1 MVCYLFL
8 TSVTMKCHVT
18 ELKERHCL
26 LRCFFLV
33 FLSCIVFWKSI
44 VSFLLIDSNSF
55 YRYRASYFLQI
66 VSVLT
71 GHILIHLTILSTL
84 RKAWLLTLLNF
95 LLHYSLF
102 FFFLSF
108 VLGCIASFST
118 FLLYCFFLDTV
129 LEEKPLF
136 FLHSVELVATDN
148 TLIVYYFHSQLFKL
162 WIMLSSL
169 LASEECIIIMLPVR
183 KLFKVF
189 CRPG

>member
-1 MVCYLFL
+1 MITRSICVSETTYNRFIFKLYEYRIYNMVCYLFL
-8 TSVTMKCHVT
+8 SSVMMKYQVT
-18 ELKERHCL
+18 ELKERYCL

-44 VSFLLIDSNSF
+44 VSFLLIDSNTF
-55 YRYRASYFLQI
+55 YRYCASYFLQI

-118 FLLYCFFLDTV
+118 FLLLFRCCFRR
-129 LEEKPLF
+129 E
-136 FLHSVELVATDN
+136 ATILSTFSRIGCN
-148 TLIVYYFHSQLFKL
+148 WQYINCILLPSPIV
-162 WIMLSSL
+162 
-169 LASEECIIIMLPVR
+169 
-183 KLFKVF
+183 
-189 CRPG
+189 